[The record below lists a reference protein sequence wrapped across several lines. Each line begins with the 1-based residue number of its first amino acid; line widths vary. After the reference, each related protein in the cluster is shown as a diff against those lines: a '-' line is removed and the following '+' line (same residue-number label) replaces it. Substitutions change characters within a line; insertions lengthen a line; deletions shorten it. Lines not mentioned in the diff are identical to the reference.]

1 MRWIVLLAIITACN
15 PVNNEPSCDDYFEC
29 TKNLMSRRFFS
40 YYETYAETGA
50 TLPFANLDQTKRDT
64 LKFSEKIPMV
74 RQSNKYCAEW
84 IDDELRIS
92 SSFFGDGYVLYFNGT
107 EERCGK
113 GLIRFTDS
121 KGLLVNLRSMDPE
134 YEFWTDDTG
143 VFLRFE
149 ENVQLS
155 PFSDQYPTN
164 IWNYNDELKF
174 AEGFGLVYYIS
185 VDKQDTFY
193 LDVP

>member
-1 MRWIVLLAIITACN
+1 MILSGCN
-15 PVNNEPSCDDYFEC
+15 PANDEPNCDHYFEC

-40 YYETYAETGA
+40 YYETFAETGA
-50 TLPFANLDQTKRDT
+50 TFSFANLDKSKRDT
-64 LKFSEKIPMV
+64 LRFSDKIPMV
-74 RQSNKYCAEW
+74 RTNETYCAKW
-84 IDDELRIS
+84 TDDELRIS
-92 SSFFGDGYVLYFNGT
+92 STYFGDGYVQYFNGT
-107 EERCGK
+107 QERCGK

-121 KGLLVNLRSMDPE
+121 RGLEVNLRSMDPE
-134 YEFWTDDTG
+134 YVFWTDDPG

-185 VDKQDTFY
+185 EDKQDTFY